1 MELLRFSA
9 FWCGAILF
17 GSIQLEEAGELN
29 FVTSRKVD
37 KSCGCVLS
45 QLRRERSVSERYK
58 VTNCLLLGKY
68 FKLYSLFMHVFYMFL

>member
-29 FVTSRKVD
+29 FVLREKLTKAVAAFYP
-37 KSCGCVLS
+37 SCDVNEALAS
-45 QLRRERSVSERYK
+45 ATK
-58 VTNCLLLGKY
+58 
-68 FKLYSLFMHVFYMFL
+68 